1 MAHSAGDG
9 AKKSSGKK
17 KNKTADQI
25 DAVATPVGDSPTSE
39 RQRHLIG
46 IGASAGGLEALSA
59 LISALPTDLGVSYV
73 VVQHLSPTH
82 RSMLVQLLGR
92 ETAMVVREVEDG
104 AVPEA
109 DVIYVAPASR
119 NVVLREGRLVLLETV
134 REALPRPSVNAFLSS
149 LASGLG
155 EDAIGVILSGTGSDG
170 TVGLREIKAAGGFTF
185 AQEPNSAKY
194 AGMPQSAIDAG
205 CVDWV
210 LPPEQIAAEIASIT
224 RNRGVSLHPPGQTAN
239 QPATTIKKLLLKVKQ
254 YTRIDFGGYKEAT
267 IWRRIERRMAAN
279 HVFSIE
285 DYFALTETQP
295 EELDRLAK
303 DILISVTAFFRDPEA
318 FEMLAAMLPSVLKN
332 KQPGDEIRVWVPGC
346 ATGEEAY
353 SIAMLLSEALGAS
366 ASLYKIQIFATD
378 LDNEAMN
385 FARRGLYSEGS
396 LAELKPAM
404 LSRYFQAQRGRYEIS
419 RTLREMVVFARQDL
433 VQDPPFLR
441 LDLISCRNV
450 LIYLKNDLQAK
461 IFSTFH
467 YGLRPG
473 GYLLLGKSEGV
484 FQQDGL
490 FDVVDKSARLFRRR
504 GMENRLPA
512 GGFQFP
518 SLGSAP
524 IGATRRTPEAEQ
536 QLLNAAISRYLPA
549 TLLINGNFEIQHIYG
564 DISPF
569 VAIASGKPT
578 LNLQHLIRR
587 ELRTDLQLL
596 QHQAEHKLESA
607 HGRPRPVV
615 VGTDQSFVR
624 LAVHPLEDGV
634 SSQYFLVSF
643 EHVEEEQLVAH
654 QSDVDGELI
663 DGHSVRDLEDELTTT
678 RERLQ
683 TVIEELETSN
693 EEMQA
698 LNEEVQAANE
708 ELQSSNEELEAAN
721 EELQSTNEELTTVN
735 EELQIRSNE
744 LAEALNDLEQVQN
757 AISYPLMVCND
768 AHRLVRFNAPAAA
781 LFNLG
786 ANSLHQPLSVL
797 NYPPGMDDFAMQVS
811 EALSLRKP
819 LTSAVFSNERNYLLN
834 ITPYGSP
841 TSNVQ
846 GVIITLVDDTDR
858 LARERELRREQGKL
872 MAIIHNA
879 ISLVSM
885 KDLAGRYEFVN
896 RPFEQ
901 FFGIKAAELLGKT
914 DAQVMAA
921 TVAREFRDKEL
932 EVLRSQ
938 DSVESTDIFDSGNG
952 RMKCLRSVRFPLVGE
967 DGLIYGV
974 CTQSN
979 DLSAQRAMEGELPDV
994 GESSGKN
1001 S

>member
-1 MAHSAGDG
+1 MA
-9 AKKSSGKK
+9 K
-17 KNKTADQI
+17 
-25 DAVATPVGDSPTSE
+25 DAATPRKSRSASKSARDPKAPADVQDATTKVPAKQS
-39 RQRHLIG
+39 HVVG

-59 LISALPTDLGVSYV
+59 LIGALPVDLGNSYV

-82 RSMLVQLLGR
+82 RSMMVQLLGR
-92 ETAMVVREVEDG
+92 ETAMAVREVEDG
-104 AVPEA
+104 VKPEP
-109 DVIYVAPASR
+109 DIVYVAPASR
-119 NVVLREGRLVLLETV
+119 NVIIRDGHFVLLETV
-134 REALPRPSVNAFLSS
+134 REALPKPSVNAFFSS
-149 LASGLG
+149 LASDLG

-170 TVGLREIKAAGGFTF
+170 TVGLREIKASGGFTF
-185 AQEPNSAKY
+185 AQEPSSAKY

-205 CVDWV
+205 CVDWT
-210 LPPEQIAAEIASIT
+210 LPPERIAAEIANIT
-224 RNRGVSLHPPGQTAN
+224 RNRGVVLKPPGHTTQ

-285 DYFALTETQP
+285 DYLALTESQP
-295 EELDRLAK
+295 EELERLAK

-318 FEMLAAMLPSVLKN
+318 FEVLTSLLPTLLKS
-332 KQPGDEIRVWVPGC
+332 KQPGDEIRIWVPGC

-353 SIAMLLSEALGAS
+353 SIAMMLSEILGAS

-404 LSRYFQAQRGRYEIS
+404 LSRYFQAQRGRFEIS

-473 GYLLLGKSEGV
+473 GMLFLGKSEGV

-490 FDVVDKSARLFRRR
+490 FDVVDKTSRLFRRR
-504 GMENRLPA
+504 GMESRLPA

-524 IGATRRTPEAEQ
+524 SSNNARQPEAEQ
-536 QLLNAAISRYLPA
+536 QLLNAAVRRYVPA
-549 TLLINGNFEIQHIYG
+549 TILINGNFEIQHIFG
-564 DISPF
+564 DTSPF
-569 VAIASGKPT
+569 VTLSPGKPT
-578 LNLQHLIRR
+578 LNLQHLICR

-596 QHQAEHKLESA
+596 QHHVEQKLESA
-607 HGRPRPVV
+607 SGRPRPMLIN
-615 VGTDQSFVR
+615 GEQQFIR
-624 LAVHPLEDGV
+624 LAVHPMENGV
-634 SSQYFLVSF
+634 SSQLFLVSF
-643 EHVEEEQLVAH
+643 ERVMPETGNERSLAETPG
-654 QSDVDGELI
+654 DT
-663 DGHSVRDLEDELTTT
+663 HSVRDLEDELTTT

-757 AISYPLMVCND
+757 AISYPLLVCSES
-768 AHRLVRFNAPAAA
+768 ARLLRFNAPAAS
-781 LFNLG
+781 LFNLN
-786 ANSLHQPLSVL
+786 ASSLQQPLASIQL
-797 NYPPGMDDFAMQVS
+797 PPGMHEFSKQVAD
-811 EALSLRKP
+811 ALSQRKTVT
-819 LTSAVFSNERNYLLN
+819 TSVFSNERNYLLN
-834 ITPYGSP
+834 VTPYGTA

-846 GVIITLVDDTDR
+846 GIIITLVDDTER
-858 LARERELRREQGKL
+858 LSRERELRKEQDKL
-872 MAIIHNA
+872 LAIIHNSV
-879 ISLVSM
+879 SLVSM

-896 RPFEQ
+896 RRFES
-901 FFGIKAAELLGKT
+901 FFGVNGSDLVGRT
-914 DAQVMAA
+914 DTQVMPAGI
-921 TVAREFRDKEL
+921 ARELRDKEL
-932 EVLRSQ
+932 EVVRRQEAIESIEHVTLANGEQRTLRS
-938 DSVESTDIFDSGNG
+938 S
-952 RMKCLRSVRFPLVGE
+952 RFPLIGE

-979 DLSAQRAMEGELPDV
+979 HLEET
-994 GESSGKN
+994 
-1001 S
+1001 

>member
-1 MAHSAGDG
+1 MAKDTAKSPRKARTAGQPAESDLPVESPLDAPG
-9 AKKSSGKK
+9 LPPR
-17 KNKTADQI
+17 TA
-25 DAVATPVGDSPTSE
+25 S
-39 RQRHLIG
+39 RQFHVVG

-59 LISALPTDLGVSYV
+59 MIGALPTDLGNSYV

-82 RSMLVQLLGR
+82 RSMMVQLLGR
-92 ETAMVVREVEDG
+92 ETAMAVREVEDG
-104 AVPEA
+104 IKPEA
-109 DVIYVAPASR
+109 DIVYVAPASR
-119 NVVLREGRLVLLETV
+119 NVIIRDGHFVLLETV
-134 REALPRPSVNAFLSS
+134 REALPKPSVNAFFSS
-149 LASGLG
+149 LAADLG

-170 TVGLREIKAAGGFTF
+170 TVGLREIKASGGFTF
-185 AQEPNSAKY
+185 AQEPTSAKY

-205 CVDWV
+205 CVDWT
-210 LPPEQIAAEIASIT
+210 LPPERIAAEIANIT
-224 RNRGVSLHPPGQTAN
+224 RNRGVALKPPAHTNQ

-285 DYFALTETQP
+285 DYLALTESQP

-318 FEMLAAMLPSVLKN
+318 FEVLAAQLPILLKG
-332 KQPGDEIRVWVPGC
+332 KQPGDEIRIWVPGC

-353 SIAMLLSEALGAS
+353 SIAMLLSEMLGAS
-366 ASLYKIQIFATD
+366 ASLYKIQVFATD

-404 LSRYFQAQRGRYEIS
+404 LSRYFQAQRGRFEIS

-461 IFSTFH
+461 IFNTFH

-473 GYLLLGKSEGV
+473 GLLFLGKSEGV

-490 FDVVDKSARLFRRR
+490 FDVVDKSSRLFRRR
-504 GMENRLPA
+504 GMESRLPV

-518 SLGSAP
+518 SLGAAP
-524 IGATRRTPEAEQ
+524 GGSSTRQPEAEQ
-536 QLLNAAISRYLPA
+536 LLMTAAMRRYLPA
-549 TLLINGNFEIQHIYG
+549 TILINGNFEIQHIFG
-564 DISPF
+564 DTSPF
-569 VAIASGKPT
+569 VTLSAGKPS
-578 LNLQHLIRR
+578 LNLQHLICR

-596 QHQAEHKLESA
+596 QHHVEQKLESA
-607 HGRPRPVV
+607 SGRARPLLID
-615 VGTDQSFVR
+615 GEQRFVR
-624 LAVHPLEDGV
+624 LAVHPMEDGV
-634 SSQYFLVSF
+634 SSQLFLVSF
-643 EHVEEEQLVAH
+643 EFVAAEAT
-654 QSDVDGELI
+654 SERSVAEPSADP
-663 DGHSVRDLEDELTTT
+663 HSVRDLEDELTTT

-744 LAEALNDLEQVQN
+744 LAEALNDLEQIQN
-757 AISYPLMVCND
+757 AISYPLLVCSE
-768 AHRLVRFNAPAAA
+768 ATRLLRFNAPAAA
-781 LFNLG
+781 LFNLN
-786 ANSLHQPLSVL
+786 ASSLQQPLAVL
-797 NYPPGMDDFAMQVS
+797 QLPPGMQDFTKQVAD
-811 EALSLRKP
+811 ALSQRKTVT
-819 LTSAVFSNERNYLLN
+819 TSVFSNERNYLLN
-834 ITPYGSP
+834 VTPYGTV

-846 GVIITLVDDTDR
+846 GIIITLVDDTER
-858 LARERELRREQGKL
+858 LARERDLRREQDKL
-872 MAIIHNA
+872 LAIIHN
-879 ISLVSM
+879 SVSMVSM

-896 RPFEQ
+896 RRFEA
-901 FFGIKAAELLGKT
+901 FFGVTGTELVGRT
-914 DAQVMAA
+914 DLQTLPAA
-921 TVAREFRDKEL
+921 TARQFRDKEL
-932 EVLRSQ
+932 EVVRSQEPVETIDHITLANGEQRQLRS
-938 DSVESTDIFDSGNG
+938 I
-952 RMKCLRSVRFPLVGE
+952 RFPLFGE

-979 DLSAQRAMEGELPDV
+979 ELDD
-994 GESSGKN
+994 GH
-1001 S
+1001 

>member
-1 MAHSAGDG
+1 MAKDTEKAPRKPRSS
-9 AKKSSGKK
+9 KSES
-17 KNKTADQI
+17 I
-25 DAVATPVGDSPTSE
+25 SETSSE
-39 RQRHLIG
+39 LPAAPGRSIVKQPHVVG

-59 LISALPTDLGVSYV
+59 MIGALPVDLGNSYV

-82 RSMLVQLLGR
+82 RSMMVQLLGR
-92 ETAMVVREVEDG
+92 ETAMAVREVEDG
-104 AVPEA
+104 AKPEA
-109 DVIYVAPASR
+109 DIVYVAPASR
-119 NVVLREGRLVLLETV
+119 NVIIRDGQFVLLETV
-134 REALPRPSVNAFLSS
+134 REALPKPSVNVFFSS
-149 LASGLG
+149 LAADLG

-170 TVGLREIKAAGGFTF
+170 TVGLREIKASGGFTF
-185 AQEPNSAKY
+185 AQEPGTAKY
-194 AGMPQSAIDAG
+194 GGMPQSAIDAG

-210 LPPEQIAAEIASIT
+210 LPPESIAAEIANIT
-224 RNRGVSLHPPGQTAN
+224 RNRGVALKPPAHTTQ

-285 DYFALTETQP
+285 DYLMLTESQP
-295 EELDRLAK
+295 DELDRLAK
-303 DILISVTAFFRDPEA
+303 DILISVTAFFRDPDA
-318 FEMLAAMLPSVLKN
+318 FEVLASQLPVLFKG
-332 KQPGDEIRVWVPGC
+332 KQPGDEIRIWVPGC

-353 SIAMLLSEALGAS
+353 SIAILLSEMLGAS

-396 LAELKPAM
+396 LAELKPAL
-404 LSRYFQAQRGRYEIS
+404 LSRYFQAQRGRFEIS

-473 GYLLLGKSEGV
+473 GLLFLGKSEGV

-490 FDVVDKSARLFRRR
+490 FDVVDKVSRLFRRR

-518 SLGSAP
+518 SLGSIP
-524 IGATRRTPEAEQ
+524 SGNTTRQPEAEQ
-536 QLLNAAISRYLPA
+536 QLLSAAMRRYLPA
-549 TLLINGNFEIQHIYG
+549 TILINGNFEIQHIFG
-564 DISPF
+564 DTSPF
-569 VAIASGKPT
+569 VTLSPGKPT
-578 LNLQHLIRR
+578 LNLQHLICR

-596 QHQAEHKLESA
+596 QHHVEQKLESA
-607 HGRPRPVV
+607 TGRPRPMLIN
-615 VGTDQSFVR
+615 GEQQFIR
-624 LAVHPLEDGV
+624 LAVHPMENGV
-634 SSQYFLVSF
+634 SSQLFLVSF
-643 EHVEEEQLVAH
+643 EKVPPE
-654 QSDVDGELI
+654 SPGERVTSEATG
-663 DGHSVRDLEDELTTT
+663 DTHSVRDLEDELTTT

-757 AISYPLMVCND
+757 AISYPLLVCSES
-768 AHRLVRFNAPAAA
+768 ARLLRFNAPAAS
-781 LFNLG
+781 LF
-786 ANSLHQPLSVL
+786 SLNASSLQQPLTVMQL
-797 NYPPGMDDFAMQVS
+797 PPGMQEFGKQVAD
-811 EALSLRKP
+811 ALSQRKTIT
-819 LTSAVFSNERNYLLN
+819 TSVFSNERSYLLN
-834 ITPYGSP
+834 VTPYGTA
-841 TSNVQ
+841 TSNLQ
-846 GVIITLVDDTDR
+846 GIIITLVDDTER
-858 LARERELRREQGKL
+858 LSRERELRKEQDKL
-872 MAIIHNA
+872 LAIIHNSV
-879 ISLVSM
+879 SLVSM

-896 RPFEQ
+896 RRFES
-901 FFGIKAAELLGKT
+901 FFAVNGYELVGKT
-914 DAQVMAA
+914 DAQALPA
-921 TVAREFRDKEL
+921 SIAREFRDKEL
-932 EVLRSQ
+932 EVVRRQEAIESIERITLANGAESTLRS
-938 DSVESTDIFDSGNG
+938 I
-952 RMKCLRSVRFPLVGE
+952 RFPLIGD
-967 DGLIYGV
+967 DGLIYGI

-979 DLSAQRAMEGELPDV
+979 DMGSA
-994 GESSGKN
+994 S
-1001 S
+1001 

>member
-1 MAHSAGDG
+1 MANDKQLDPSDIPQ
-9 AKKSSGKK
+9 K
-17 KNKTADQI
+17 DI
-25 DAVATPVGDSPTSE
+25 ETPPAENAEPALPE
-39 RQRHLIG
+39 RITPLVRQPHLVG

-59 LISALPTDLGVSYV
+59 MIGALPVDLGNSYV
-73 VVQHLSPTH
+73 VIQHLSPTH
-82 RSMLVQLLGR
+82 RSMMVQLLGR
-92 ETAMVVREVEDG
+92 ETAMVVREVEHG
-104 AVPEA
+104 IKPEP
-109 DVIYVAPASR
+109 DIIYVAPASH
-119 NVVLREGRLVLLETV
+119 NTTVREGLFVLKETV
-134 REALPRPSVNAFLSS
+134 REALPKPSVNAFFSS
-149 LASGLG
+149 LASDIG

-170 TVGLREIKAAGGFTF
+170 TVGLREIKASGGFTF
-185 AQEPNSAKY
+185 AQEPSSAKY
-194 AGMPQSAIDAG
+194 AGMPQAAIDSG
-205 CVDWV
+205 CVDWI
-210 LPPEQIAAEIASIT
+210 LPPERIAAEIANLT
-224 RNRGVSLHPPGQTAN
+224 RNRGVTLIPSGNTAQ

-285 DYFALTETQP
+285 DYFSLTESQP
-295 EELDRLAK
+295 EELDRLSK
-303 DILISVTAFFRDPEA
+303 DILISVTAFFRDTEA
-318 FEMLAAMLPSVLKN
+318 FEALAGLLPTLLKG

-353 SIAMLLSEALGAS
+353 SIAMLLSEILGAS

-404 LSRYFQAQRGRYEIS
+404 LSRYFQAQRGRFEIS

-473 GYLLLGKSEGV
+473 GVLFLGKSEGV

-490 FDVVDKSARLFRRR
+490 FDFVDKVSRLFRRR
-504 GMENRLPA
+504 GMESRLPA

-524 IGATRRTPEAEQ
+524 SGATSRVPEVEQ
-536 QLLNAAISRYLPA
+536 QLLNAAIRRYLPA
-549 TLLINGNFEIQHIYG
+549 TVLINGNFEIQHIFG
-564 DISPF
+564 DTSPF
-569 VAIASGKPT
+569 ITLSQGKPT
-578 LNLQHLIRR
+578 LNLQHLICR

-596 QHQAEHKLESA
+596 QHHVEQKLESA
-607 HGRPRPVV
+607 TGRPRPMLINAE
-615 VGTDQSFVR
+615 QQFIR
-624 LAVHPLEDGV
+624 LVVHPLEDGV
-634 SSQYFLVSF
+634 SSQVFMVSF
-643 EHVEEEQLVAH
+643 ERVTPEVSNGERPPLESS
-654 QSDVDGELI
+654 SDS
-663 DGHSVRDLEDELTTT
+663 HSVRDLEDELTTT

-744 LAEALNDLEQVQN
+744 LAEALNDLEQIQN
-757 AISYPLMVCND
+757 AISYPLLVCSESS
-768 AHRLVRFNAPAAA
+768 RLLRFNAPAAS
-781 LFNLG
+781 LFNLN
-786 ANSLHQPLSVL
+786 ASSMQQPLSAL
-797 NYPPGMDDFAMQVS
+797 QYPPGMQEFSRQVAD
-811 EALSLRKP
+811 ALSQRKTVT
-819 LTSAVFSNERNYLLN
+819 TSVFSNERNYLLN
-834 ITPYGSP
+834 VTPYGTA

-846 GVIITLVDDTDR
+846 GIIITLVDDTER
-858 LARERELRREQGKL
+858 LARERALRKEQEKL
-872 MAIIHNA
+872 LAIIHNSV
-879 ISLVSM
+879 SLVSM

-896 RPFEQ
+896 RRFEA
-901 FFGIKAAELLGKT
+901 FFNVTAEELVGRT
-914 DAQVMAA
+914 DTQTLPPA
-921 TVAREFRDKEL
+921 VAREFRDKEL
-932 EVLRSQ
+932 EVVRRQEAIETTEQIELADGKIHTLRS
-938 DSVESTDIFDSGNG
+938 I
-952 RMKCLRSVRFPLVGE
+952 RFPLVGD

-974 CTQSN
+974 CTQSS
-979 DLSAQRAMEGELPDV
+979 DLSEVLPGAD
-994 GESSGKN
+994 
-1001 S
+1001 